1 MCNERVIAV
10 WIKVTLTFLPQPVM
24 GQVCSCSSTDDASTA
39 EQPVS
44 SSPPSNLHL
53 CSHATAQKP
62 ASRISSS
69 PAALSKQLHSSKSAE
84 EGVTSVD
91 DVQHEVVKGSLKLS
105 TSNSSISP
113 ASSPAPLDPHFATT
127 LSPLP
132 SIDDSTT
139 TSSTAPLLSVN
150 PISTTQQMYSSTRL
164 TISTGSDSTTV
175 LPSVTSQ
182 QPIDL
187 RRHVSLGSGRMPTT
201 DDTDESVDDDV
212 VVVTSAGRLGRQ
224 DSLDGDGYV
233 EVQEDI
239 VDVTDCL
246 DTLDLSLDTEAAP
259 ATAYNV
265 RITPTAEEEMAAAER
280 TGSMSLPAHGSVTQ
294 QRLQLAILPNTPSPS
309 PRMTPS
315 PTHSQASAAGS
326 VDGTPEGG
334 SRQLEER
341 STSLSGIVVLPP
353 ATVLLSGG
361 SSPSHQSS
369 LSALS
374 SSAAL
379 SSASVPGPVVAHRT
393 SSGSYSSPFLTVPPL
408 ATIPYIHPSAPP
420 VSGSPPPTSPF
431 LSPPSPHHHRH
442 HRHHLSTSPTR
453 RRKSRT
459 VIPQP
464 SSPPTPPLVSSAH
477 RHSDADLPSTSPS
490 SASSSSSASSL
501 LARAQT
507 IETSHVSTSYNENGQ
522 KQINQ
527 YVVEG
532 GELGSGTSGEVK
544 LVFSLTD
551 QKYYAMKEV
560 SKSKAKKKRLKRK
573 DQQDMWE
580 QLKREIAI
588 MKKVDH
594 RHVVRLVE
602 VMDDP
607 HNDRLYMVMEYVEL
621 GHVGSSEM
629 PEPIPLHLVKQYMRD
644 ALLGL
649 DYLHYHNIIHRDIK
663 PDNLLLS
670 ATGECK
676 IGDLGMST
684 VLSSTQELLHEYSA
698 GTPAY
703 RPPEMCQG
711 QGFSGQAADVWSLGV
726 TMYFL
731 LYAQLPFWGSS
742 EMLLAQ
748 SIIDKELVFPD
759 DDEAQTVEP
768 VDEGCKLFIARM
780 LEKDPRRRVSVEEM
794 LRDEWLTDGGQW
806 RPDRSWREREEA
818 ERRRKAREER
828 RAARG
833 VTSDERKEGELE
845 SDDDEDGTNAA
856 SRHEIIVT
864 PAEVS
869 ESITVVSR
877 LLLMVKLKRKMR
889 KHRRALGSRAR
900 SVSLDDRLQDRLGHY
915 APHSN
920 TDRHKEKA
928 AVSNGSNAP
937 TVSRWAALSH
947 GSPVSAALPSHP
959 SALTR
964 LLAKNSRSVDEIR
977 ASGPLAPP
985 SLPTQPGSEIA
996 VEDVDVGA
1004 EEAAV
1009 RRKRVDQ

>member
-1 MCNERVIAV
+1 M
-10 WIKVTLTFLPQPVM
+10 
-24 GQVCSCSSTDDASTA
+24 
-39 EQPVS
+39 
-44 SSPPSNLHL
+44 
-53 CSHATAQKP
+53 
-62 ASRISSS
+62 
-69 PAALSKQLHSSKSAE
+69 
-84 EGVTSVD
+84 
-91 DVQHEVVKGSLKLS
+91 
-105 TSNSSISP
+105 
-113 ASSPAPLDPHFATT
+113 
-127 LSPLP
+127 
-132 SIDDSTT
+132 
-139 TSSTAPLLSVN
+139 
-150 PISTTQQMYSSTRL
+150 
-164 TISTGSDSTTV
+164 
-175 LPSVTSQ
+175 
-182 QPIDL
+182 
-187 RRHVSLGSGRMPTT
+187 
-201 DDTDESVDDDV
+201 
-212 VVVTSAGRLGRQ
+212 
-224 DSLDGDGYV
+224 
-233 EVQEDI
+233 
-239 VDVTDCL
+239 
-246 DTLDLSLDTEAAP
+246 
-259 ATAYNV
+259 
-265 RITPTAEEEMAAAER
+265 
-280 TGSMSLPAHGSVTQ
+280 
-294 QRLQLAILPNTPSPS
+294 
-309 PRMTPS
+309 
-315 PTHSQASAAGS
+315 
-326 VDGTPEGG
+326 
-334 SRQLEER
+334 
-341 STSLSGIVVLPP
+341 
-353 ATVLLSGG
+353 
-361 SSPSHQSS
+361 
-369 LSALS
+369 
-374 SSAAL
+374 
-379 SSASVPGPVVAHRT
+379 
-393 SSGSYSSPFLTVPPL
+393 
-408 ATIPYIHPSAPP
+408 
-420 VSGSPPPTSPF
+420 
-431 LSPPSPHHHRH
+431 
-442 HRHHLSTSPTR
+442 
-453 RRKSRT
+453 
-459 VIPQP
+459 
-464 SSPPTPPLVSSAH
+464 
-477 RHSDADLPSTSPS
+477 
-490 SASSSSSASSL
+490 
-501 LARAQT
+501 
-507 IETSHVSTSYNENGQ
+507 STSYNENGQ

-594 RHVVRLVE
+594 RNVVRLVE

-748 SIIDKELVFPD
+748 SIIDKELQFPD
-759 DDEAQTVEP
+759 DEEAQTVEQ
-768 VDEGCKLFIARM
+768 VDEGCKRFIARM
-780 LEKDPRRRVSVEEM
+780 LEKEPRRRVSVEDM
-794 LRDEWLTDGGQW
+794 LNDDWLTDGGQW

-833 VTSDERKEGELE
+833 VTADEKEKDGTE
-845 SDDDEDGTNAA
+845 SDDDEDGSGGV

-900 SVSLDDRLQDRLGHY
+900 SVSLDDGTHNR
-915 APHSN
+915 AHS
-920 TDRHKEKA
+920 RHEKNKEKA
-928 AVSNGSNAP
+928 AAGNGSNAP
-937 TVSRWAALSH
+937 AVSRWAALS
-947 GSPVSAALPSHP
+947 SNNPSVAASLSSSPSHP
-959 SALTR
+959 SSFPRFVVT
-964 LLAKNSRSVDEIR
+964 NSRSEEEMSSNV
-977 ASGPLAPP
+977 AAAQQL
-985 SLPTQPGSEIA
+985 LHTQPNGVLA
-996 VEDVDVGA
+996 Q
-1004 EEAAV
+1004 AAV
-1009 RRKRVDQ
+1009 VDAEDADIPVEH